1 MSSSNT
7 SSMNISSSN
16 VSPPPPPPSSSDD
29 NPENL
34 IPSPSVIFRPELES
48 ASAPEVSN
56 PQSPPPPSSPPPSPP
71 PSSPPPS
78 SPPPSS
84 PPPNSPPPSSP
95 PPNSPPPAP
104 VTSPSPPPPQTDSPP
119 VTPSPSPPPP
129 FPSPP
134 PPPPVVPDPW
144 SQSANSVSPSPTP
157 TTITFVL
164 PPPSPGISGLSTPPI
179 QFPPPTINP
188 LTPLP
193 RSQTGPTSPPGWSAP
208 PAVPSTPT
216 PYSARNLTPPHST
229 SNPSPKSGNNR
240 GVVIGAAAA
249 VMGVVVLAMV
259 AFFFFM
265 VKKKR
270 KRGGPGLGVHYGPT
284 PDGYFYVQQPQ
295 NLLVGRSDGL
305 YNGRPP
311 LSPTVEYHN
320 GSSGPDSGVI
330 GLISCFSYEDLME
343 ITNGFSKQNILGQGG
358 FGCVYKGRL
367 LDGRAVAVKQLKT
380 GSSQGEREF
389 RAEVEIISRVHHRH
403 LVSLVGYCIA
413 ENQRLLVYEFLPN
426 NNLDHHLHGKGM
438 PVMEWPKR
446 IKIALGAARG
456 LAYLHDDCN
465 PKIIH
470 RDIKSAN
477 ILLDDTFEAQVSDFG
492 LAKLASDY
500 NTHVSTRVVGTV
512 GYMAPE
518 YASSGKLTDRSDVYS
533 FGVVLLELVT
543 GRKAIDPTQPLG
555 DESLVEWARPLL
567 IHALDTGNFAAL
579 IDPKLESRYVETD
592 MLRMIEAAA
601 ACVRHAAPR
610 RPRMVQVLRALD
622 SECDGLIDLNNGL
635 KLGQSTAYDSAEYS
649 VEIKRF
655 RRMAFGSWESS
666 DYDILGVDGQS
677 SNGVTVELEESG
689 SVEFPSSS
697 DSESHLMKSPHSKQR
712 NRLKPRDLE
721 EGIAQRHAH

>member
-7 SSMNISSSN
+7 SSTNISSNN
-16 VSPPPPPPSSSDD
+16 VSPPSPSPLSSDEK
-29 NPENL
+29 PENI
-34 IPSPSVIFRPELES
+34 IPSPPVVLLPEMET

-71 PSSPPPS
+71 PSSPPPTPPPS

-84 PPPNSPPPSSP
+84 PPPNSPPQ
-95 PPNSPPPAP
+95 AP
-104 VTSPSPPPPQTDSPP
+104 VTSPSPPLSETDSSPVVDSP
-119 VTPSPSPPPP
+119 VTPSPPPP

-134 PPPPVVPDPW
+134 PPVIPDKW
-144 SQSANSVSPSPTP
+144 SQNANSLSPSPTP
-157 TTITFVL
+157 TITFIF
-164 PPPSPGISGLSTPPI
+164 PPPSPGISGLSPPI
-179 QFPPPTINP
+179 QFPPPIVNP

-193 RSQTGPTSPPGWSAP
+193 GSQTGPTSPGWSTP

-216 PYSARNLTPPHST
+216 PDSAHNLIPHST

-249 VMGVVVLAMV
+249 AMGVVVLAMV
-259 AFFFFM
+259 AFLFFM

-270 KRGGPGLGVHYGPT
+270 KRGGPRFGVHYGPT
-284 PDGYFYVQQPQ
+284 PGNVIVQPDGYFYVQQPQ

-311 LSPTVEYHN
+311 LSPTVENHN

-343 ITNGFSKQNILGQGG
+343 ITIGFSKQNILGQGG
-358 FGCVYKGRL
+358 FGCVYKGWL

-446 IKIALGAARG
+446 LKIALGAARG

-492 LAKLASDY
+492 LAKLAIDY
-500 NTHVSTRVVGTV
+500 NTHVSTRVVGT
-512 GYMAPE
+512 
-518 YASSGKLTDRSDVYS
+518 
-533 FGVVLLELVT
+533 
-543 GRKAIDPTQPLG
+543 
-555 DESLVEWARPLL
+555 ARPLL

-579 IDPKLESRYVETD
+579 IDPKLESRYVESE

-610 RPRMVQVLRALD
+610 RPRMLQVLRALD

-666 DYDILGVDGQS
+666 DYDTLGVDGQS
-677 SNGVTVELEESG
+677 SNGVSVELEESG
-689 SVEFPSSS
+689 SAEFPSSS

-712 NRLKPRDLE
+712 NRLKPR
-721 EGIAQRHAH
+721 